1 MTTATASTTNAT
13 AKCSVTTAGS
23 SCVAMIQPP
32 IAAWI
37 TKSGARPTA
46 SHAATLGTAR
56 ACPPTRAR
64 ARDHAPTTARAIDK
78 PAETTASSRWKYSM
92 RVWYSTRGT
101 HEPKHVGQ
109 SGQPSPEPVART
121 TPPHAIN
128 STVDAVVAMARVRN
142 ARLMSWD
149 RSRPA
154 AT

>member
-1 MTTATASTTNAT
+1 M
-13 AKCSVTTAGS
+13 
-23 SCVAMIQPP
+23 AMIQPP

-37 TKSGARPTA
+37 TKSGASPTA
-46 SHAATLGTAR
+46 SHAASLGTAR
-56 ACPPTRAR
+56 ASPCPSSCAR

-78 PAETTASSRWKYSM
+78 LAETTASSRWKYSM

-149 RSRPA
+149 RPRPA